1 MAGFRLALV
10 RKAMAKRAIKARAIK
25 VHALKAARAMRAVKA
40 SGRRMVRCEDAANVD
55 TRHQRNIAGQRQHRG

>member
-40 SGRRMVRCEDAANVD
+40 SGRRMCAPNELRLFIE
-55 TRHQRNIAGQRQHRG
+55 RLR